1 MCSIPSDDS
10 ADPQISQ
17 FCCLHWS
24 DLHLQSTSA
33 VHTHATPNRPAPLS
47 IFQTPLGSSLKGGF
61 EKASFFL
68 SAHTPPP
75 LLLLSL
81 LFSLLLLP
89 VSCSHPFF
97 CLCFRRWDGHGARG
111 GWLLPSVVSSSK
123 IIRWLAWLCCVFP
136 HTGCFDNFQLRFLS
150 ISCFFLVCFSPP
162 TLWQWGIVRKPHKN
176 WGDWINKYMVNKG
189 IYQHPPLLAT
199 HAHTRRE
206 KGTME
211 LC

>member
-1 MCSIPSDDS
+1 MPSVIFKAGSLLSMCSIPSDDS

-97 CLCFRRWDGHGARG
+97 CLCFRAV
-111 GWLLPSVVSSSK
+111 GWTWGQRRLVTPFSCVQLKNNQMVGVIVLCIPSHRV
-123 IIRWLAWLCCVFP
+123 
-136 HTGCFDNFQLRFLS
+136 
-150 ISCFFLVCFSPP
+150 
-162 TLWQWGIVRKPHKN
+162 LW
-176 WGDWINKYMVNKG
+176 
-189 IYQHPPLLAT
+189 
-199 HAHTRRE
+199 
-206 KGTME
+206 
-211 LC
+211 

>member
-1 MCSIPSDDS
+1 MCSIPSDGS

-17 FCCLHWS
+17 FCCLRWS

-47 IFQTPLGSSLKGGF
+47 IFQTPLGSSLK
-61 EKASFFL
+61 KPPSFYLPTPRPHFCSWVCCSRSSSFL
-68 SAHTPPP
+68 S
-75 LLLLSL
+75 LVLILSSV
-81 LFSLLLLP
+81 F
-89 VSCSHPFF
+89 VFG
-97 CLCFRRWDGHGARG
+97 RWDGHGARG

-123 IIRWLAWLCCVFP
+123 IIRWLEWLCCVFP

-199 HAHTRRE
+199 HAHTLRE